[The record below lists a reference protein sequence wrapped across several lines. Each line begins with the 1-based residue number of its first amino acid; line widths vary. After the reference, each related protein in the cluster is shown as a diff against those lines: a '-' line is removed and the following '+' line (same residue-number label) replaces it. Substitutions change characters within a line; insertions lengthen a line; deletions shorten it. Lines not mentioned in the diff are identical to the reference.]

1 MRNKKRN
8 ERKDQS
14 YLEKLVDTND
24 KNGDGI
30 DDVVQTQM
38 YVKHG
43 NRKFF
48 LSLFVI
54 CVMFI
59 FGGLLFWREV
69 YDEMNDTLKAV
80 IWIVGVYCGA
90 NVAQDVFHKRG

>member
-1 MRNKKRN
+1 MKRKPN
-8 ERKDQS
+8 RKDQS

-38 YVKHG
+38 YAKHT
-43 NRKFF
+43 NRKFW

-54 CVMFI
+54 CVMFV
-59 FGGLLFWREV
+59 FGGLLFWKEI
-69 YDEMNDTLKAV
+69 YAEMNDTLKAI
-80 IWIVGVYCGA
+80 IWVLGVYCGA

>member
-1 MRNKKRN
+1 MKTKKQNR
-8 ERKDQS
+8 RDQT
-14 YLEKLVDTND
+14 YLEKLSDTND

-30 DDVVQTQM
+30 DDVVQTHE
-38 YVKHG
+38 YSKHS

-54 CVMFI
+54 CALFV
-59 FGGLLFWREV
+59 FGGALFWKEV
-69 YDEMNDTLKAV
+69 YNEMNDTLKAV
-80 IWIVGVYCGA
+80 IWVLGVYCGA